1 LAELRVWKPNLV
13 SSRREI
19 WVAIYGIPLHAWGE
33 DTFRNIA
40 NRCGVFLEVDAGTRN
55 HERFDVARVKLEAP
69 LCGRIDFVLKLLIQG
84 AGYVVRVV
92 EESSVIMRDDAY
104 VEDQMRRSEVGS
116 SCASGGQGSV
126 RAVLGGLDA
135 VLSESDASEEC
146 QQNPSV

>member
-1 LAELRVWKPNLV
+1 
-13 SSRREI
+13 
-19 WVAIYGIPLHAWGE
+19 
-33 DTFRNIA
+33 
-40 NRCGVFLEVDAGTRN
+40 
-55 HERFDVARVKLEAP
+55 
-69 LCGRIDFVLKLLIQG
+69 
-84 AGYVVRVV
+84 VV

-135 VLSESDASEEC
+135 ELSESDASEEC